1 MSCTWWITLFSSH
14 TTINNPVSR
23 LYSPIWEQLKREGKA
38 TLTANRVLHRRIYK
52 AVKKEKWNDI
62 GYKMQIYPY
71 HATLS
76 VSRSNSILTLVLTKH
91 LNQGILTASDL

>member
-1 MSCTWWITLFSSH
+1 MVDHTLSLFSP
-14 TTINNPVSR
+14 ILNPVSR